1 MTVGCSYQNG
11 YSSPSSALHWSTLRW
26 QAVLSSSGTHL
37 SSHAFWLAV
46 DREIHSTN
54 EVKEAFELAE
64 KIGLRQSVFRTRR
77 RPVDAENVGSL
88 FTLGQAEL
96 HALVRGHFKGQA
108 NNTGTNCRAERD
120 NDSSCPRRIPLVGR
134 TGACIRQE

>member
-1 MTVGCSYQNG
+1 MDYPGLSPRRSDSQTVALSTDPVCSYDGWMLKLIKTDIQVRHQHYTG
-11 YSSPSSALHWSTLRW
+11 LK
-26 QAVLSSSGTHL
+26 V
-37 SSHAFWLAV
+37 
-46 DREIHSTN
+46 N

-96 HALVRGHFKGQA
+96 HALVRGHFKGKV
-108 NNTGTNCRAERD
+108 NNTGTE
-120 NDSSCPRRIPLVGR
+120 G
-134 TGACIRQE
+134 